1 MSNNRK
7 NIKRSYFDMQF
18 IITCIS
24 TTLVLTL
31 VGIVLVFSLSAH
43 RLSNYVKEN
52 IGFSVVLSED
62 VTEKMAE
69 DIIKEL
75 HKKRYVSSLKYI
87 SKEEA
92 LKEYVSSGEVSPE
105 EFLGYNPFSAS
116 IEVKLSHEYAHVDSL
131 TKISDEI
138 KQKNTIKEVEYR
150 SSLIEDVNRNA
161 SRFNAAM
168 LIITVLMSV
177 ISVSLINN
185 TIRLSVY
192 SKRFL
197 INTMQLVGAT
207 NGFIRRPFVAKIVM
221 CGLISAFLSILLI
234 GGGSYWLIDNYP
246 QIKTVLTVQILL
258 ISAVGVIVFGV
269 LMSWLCAHLAV
280 NRFLRLNSSEIHYV

>member
-1 MSNNRK
+1 MGSNRK
-7 NIKRSYFDMQF
+7 SIKRSYFDMQF
-18 IITCIS
+18 VITCIS

-43 RLSNYVKEN
+43 SLSKYVKEN

-62 VTEKMAE
+62 ATGKSAE
-69 DIIKEL
+69 EVIKEL
-75 HKKRYVSSLKYI
+75 KKKPYVSTLQYI

-116 IEVKLSHEYAHVDSL
+116 IEVKLNHEYAHVDSL
-131 TKISDEI
+131 KKISDEI

-161 SRFNAAM
+161 SRFNVAM
-168 LIITVLMSV
+168 LIIVVLMSV

-207 NGFIRRPFVAKIVM
+207 NGFIRRPFVAKIVL
-221 CGLISAFLSILLI
+221 CGLISAVLSIALL
-234 GGGSYWLIDNYP
+234 GGGVYWLIDNYP
-246 QIKTVLTVQILL
+246 QLTTVLTVEILV
-258 ISAVGVIVFGV
+258 ISAVGIIAFGL